1 MAKFSGKIFC
11 IGFYKTG
18 TTSLYHALKIL
29 GYRTINGDKPG
40 SYPGAD
46 DGASLIPQMDAGDYK
61 LHTFE
66 KFDAFTD
73 APYLWI
79 WREIYPQFPE
89 ARYILTVR
97 DEEPWLASCVRF
109 YRGRRIRPMMIWQF
123 GKHADPSHDEASR
136 LGVEPPMI
144 LGVTVLTSIDQYA
157 LENDLRVPGN
167 IDVHVVHLAKLAQK
181 SGLDGVVSS
190 PLEIE
195 VLTEHLP
202 GLRIITPGIRPGWAV
217 EQDQKRIP
225 TPADAIAKG
234 AYALVIGRA
243 ITQPPQRVGGPVA
256 AADKILKEIAAALT

>member
-79 WREIYPQFPE
+79 WREIYQQFPE

-136 LGVEPPMI
+136 QAWLAAYRKHNAEILDFFADKQDQFLVLEP
-144 LGVTVLTSIDQYA
+144 TR
-157 LENDLRVPGN
+157 N
-167 IDVHVVHLAKLAQK
+167 
-181 SGLDGVVSS
+181 
-190 PLEIE
+190 
-195 VLTEHLP
+195 
-202 GLRIITPGIRPGWAV
+202 PGWEELCEFLDAPIP
-217 EQDQKRIP
+217 EQSWPHANPSQTSGPLRMLRRKI
-225 TPADAIAKG
+225 KQ
-234 AYALVIGRA
+234 ALGLELSL
-243 ITQPPQRVGGPVA
+243 PK
-256 AADKILKEIAAALT
+256 D